1 MAETNRGECLLP
13 KKSTLKKST
22 LKKSTLKKSTYFL
35 RRSQGLTLV
44 EVMTVLVILSVLA
57 LFAAPDLITWRP
69 RMNLKAAGEELF
81 ADMQRAKMHAIKNNV
96 KVGLNFTVAAPCPGG
111 SYTFDE
117 IPPSGTPVAGGN
129 MTEGVCL
136 SASTFAAGEGFTSRG
151 LPINGAG
158 GNVTLTHGKVAGRTY
173 RISQSI
179 AGGVSLE

>member
-1 MAETNRGECLLP
+1 MAETNRGEYLLP
-13 KKSTLKKST
+13 KKCT

-96 KVGLNFTVAAPCPGG
+96 NVGLNFTVAAPCPGG